1 MNNRLIILNNKKI
14 DYHKINNIVIT
25 NKLDKIFL
33 LDIYGNF
40 NINESKI
47 KNLQVISTDFFYNE
61 IINDT
66 PKEIIRIFNN
76 INLLDIEFSESKLTE
91 MNFADDFW
99 INYVQYKIIKNIIN
113 FHHISSFNIISDN
126 FLTKLKILKAFD
138 RLKIFDNILYILIKS
153 IHKYK
158 YKFSFLKI
166 CLSNFFK
173 ELIAFFLFRKKKIIN
188 HLIL

>member
-14 DYHKINNIVIT
+14 NYHKINNIVIT

-40 NINESKI
+40 NKNESKI

-66 PKEIIRIFNN
+66 PKEIIRIFNKV
-76 INLLDIEFSESKLTE
+76 KLTE

-113 FHHISSFNIISDN
+113 FYHISSFNIISDN
-126 FLTKLKILKAFD
+126 YLTKLKILKSFD

-153 IHKYK
+153 LHKYK

-173 ELIAFFLFRKKKIIN
+173 ELIVFFLFRKKKITN